1 MRSRAFLMF
10 LLLAGSTAAF
20 AQNKKSVAVLNFDYS
35 TVQSGVQAIFGT
47 NQDVGKGVAD
57 LIVEKLVKTGSY
69 RVIERKA
76 IQTIMA
82 EQNLSNSDR
91 FDPNTAAKIGKLIG
105 ADAIVMGSIVQF
117 GRDDKQ
123 TNVGGGVVG
132 GQLSRYGIGGIGRKN
147 SKAVV
152 GLTARLVSTDTGEI
166 LTVAS
171 GKGESTRSG
180 TSLLGAGGSA
190 GGAAAGAVD
199 MLSSNFANTVLGE
212 AVNAATANLVTELN
226 AGATRIPTKT
236 VAVDALVADVSGST
250 LIINAGTRAGIKV
263 GDKFSVKRV
272 GREIR
277 DPATGKVIR
286 RVEENIGE
294 ITITEADDASAV
306 GTFNGTGPVKVG
318 DAVKSR

>member
-1 MRSRAFLMF
+1 M
-10 LLLAGSTAAF
+10 LLGGSLAAF
-20 AQNKKSVAVLNFDYS
+20 GQAKKSVAVLNFDYS

-57 LIVEKLVKTGSY
+57 LIVEKLVKGGTY

-76 IQTIMA
+76 IQTIMS

-105 ADAIVMGSIVQF
+105 ADAIIMGSIVTF

-123 TNVGGGVVG
+123 TKVGGEAFG
-132 GQLSRYGIGGIGRKN
+132 GRLSKYGIGGVGRKN
-147 SKAVV
+147 STAVV

-166 LTVAS
+166 LTVAN

-180 TSLLGAGGSA
+180 TSLLGAGASGGTGG
-190 GGAAAGAVD
+190 GGAID
-199 MLSSNFANTVLGE
+199 MSSSNFANTVLGE
-212 AVNAATANLVTELN
+212 AVNAATVALVNELN
-226 AGATRIPTKT
+226 AGAARVPTKT
-236 VAVDALVADVSGST
+236 VAIDALIADVSGNT
-250 LIINAGTRAGIKV
+250 LVINMGARAGIKV
-263 GDKFSVKRV
+263 GDKLAVRRV

-277 DPATGKVIR
+277 DPASGKVIR
-286 RVEENIGE
+286 RMEETIGE

-306 GTFNGTGPVKVG
+306 GTFNGAGPVKVG
-318 DAVKSR
+318 DAVKSK